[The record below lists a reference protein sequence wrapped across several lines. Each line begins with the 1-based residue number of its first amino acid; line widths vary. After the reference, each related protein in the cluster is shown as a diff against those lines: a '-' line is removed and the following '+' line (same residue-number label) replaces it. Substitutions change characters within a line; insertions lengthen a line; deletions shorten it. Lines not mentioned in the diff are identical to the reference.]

1 MSMPSFGGMPSLI
14 PIEIPN
20 VRIPATD
27 DWSGIE
33 RGLSAAGKGLADYF
47 EERDLERQLE
57 EANNPQVEEIARRQ
71 AATEQQRQQA
81 QAETDQVLQQ
91 EAIRFAYGEDNP
103 TQRTPE
109 QDAEVQSYLEMVNRA
124 APQPQPS
131 QRGLDTSQPIQPQQ
145 VQWVDPNAQT
155 TQTTYQVGDQSF
167 YNRPDQQSLDIIAAR
182 NKAKLFEARDPRL
195 AMAYMQQAQQML
207 AQQMEQRYLELENT
221 RDVEGAVQMYSDI
234 PDNQTAVAQRMAD
247 GLWQVYLHPDGRPEE
262 ARLFAQGTGDDVFS
276 AIRRTM
282 NPKAWETAAN
292 LKYTRDRQAET
303 DQRYA
308 QQEARYADNARRQE
322 LTTKLNYLRGLK
334 EKATTEADY
343 IRFGMMEEQAA
354 AELFGMGQGGLGGPV
369 QGPSDFDTSQ
379 YGTNGGASSQQIDR
393 TMQYM
398 PLIQQEASAAGVDPL
413 LVAAV
418 AAVESSGNAAARSP
432 KNAQGLMQLIP
443 ATAQRFGVTNINDPQ
458 QNIRGGAQYLAWLT
472 NRFDGNLEHALAGYN
487 AGEGR
492 VDQYGGIPPFAETQ
506 AYVSRVLATYN
517 RLRQQY
523 GGDAAATQQGLGG
536 PVMQPGMAGDGM
548 GPPEPTPQDR
558 GIGALGTD
566 FRQAWAAGQ
575 KPKEPFTYS
584 TEQGQAVRENAE
596 AEAFNVITG
605 NGERPEAWNQLRPV
619 DREAIIMGIINAG
632 ASGVAPLTGKPFV
645 PFTPYGPASQAG
657 TIDYD
662 AGSAAERQ
670 RRAAQQQ

>member
-619 DREAIIMGIINAG
+619 DREAIIMDIINAG

>member
-1 MSMPSFGGMPSLI
+1 MRL
-14 PIEIPN
+14 
-20 VRIPATD
+20 
-27 DWSGIE
+27 
-33 RGLSAAGKGLADYF
+33 GKGLADYF

-207 AQQMEQRYLELENT
+207 AQQMEQRYLELENN

-282 NPKAWETAAN
+282 DPKAWETAAN

-575 KPKEPFTYS
+575 KPARFTYS
-584 TEQGQAVRENAE
+584 NEGSKAVVEEATALAHALVTNNGKTPAAWDQLGPAGQQKAIYDVINKQAAV
-596 AEAFNVITG
+596 
-605 NGERPEAWNQLRPV
+605 Q
-619 DREAIIMGIINAG
+619 
-632 ASGVAPLTGKPFV
+632 APLTGKAFV

>member
-1 MSMPSFGGMPSLI
+1 MYTINRAPSIQIPGMDQFTP
-14 PIEIPN
+14 
-20 VRIPATD
+20 VRHD
-27 DWSGIE
+27 YSGIE

-91 EAIRFAYGEDNP
+91 EAIRFAYGEDAP

-207 AQQMEQRYLELENT
+207 AQQMEQRYLELENN

-282 NPKAWETAAN
+282 DPKAWETAAN

-322 LTTKLNYLRGLK
+322 LTTQLNYLRGLK

-506 AYVSRVLATYN
+506 AYVPRVLATYN

-575 KPKEPFTYS
+575 KPAKAAEPFTYS

>member
-1 MSMPSFGGMPSLI
+1 MYTINRAPSIQIPGMDQFTP
-14 PIEIPN
+14 
-20 VRIPATD
+20 VRHD
-27 DWSGIE
+27 YSGIE

-91 EAIRFAYGEDNP
+91 EAIRFAYGEDTP

-207 AQQMEQRYLELENT
+207 AQQMEQRYLELENN

-282 NPKAWETAAN
+282 DPKAWETAAN

-322 LTTKLNYLRGLK
+322 LTTQLNYLRGLK

-506 AYVSRVLATYN
+506 AYVPRVLATYN

-575 KPKEPFTYS
+575 KPAKAPERFTYS
-584 TEQGQAVRENAE
+584 NEGSQAVVEE
-596 AEAFNVITG
+596 ATALAHALVTN
-605 NGERPEAWNQLRPV
+605 NGETPAAWDQLGPAGQQK
-619 DREAIIMGIINAG
+619 AIYDVINKRA
-632 ASGVAPLTGKPFV
+632 AVQAPLTGKAFV